1 MELHKLKWSR
11 AVMKVGDLVKLKH
24 CGDEW
29 GIGVLTEYR
38 PVLGCWW
45 VHWSN
50 MGRCFLGEHRL
61 EVINESR

>member
-1 MELHKLKWSR
+1 
-11 AVMKVGDLVKLKH
+11 MKVGDLVKLKH

-50 MGRCFLGEHRL
+50 MGRCFQSEHRL